1 MNRPRAVTSR
11 SLGAAASQ
19 RAAFVVPMIVLG
31 LVLASPSARAQSALR
46 LDGLAAV
53 VGGRAPGPGVDVILQ
68 SDVEL
73 RARIAWAGET
83 RGALG
88 MLELPS
94 SVLAAALQ
102 EIIGE
107 QLIAREARRVQ
118 AATPS
123 AADIE
128 RERVRLLRA
137 AGGEA
142 RMRALLAA
150 LGAGQD
156 ELDAIARRRALVGAF
171 LSANLE
177 GVTVVTEAEAE
188 RALEQDK
195 AAFAGREREAALLEL
210 RGRLSREALDRTIA
224 RWVAVLGSRTP
235 VRVYVSY

>member
-1 MNRPRAVTSR
+1 MDRARAATSR
-11 SLGAAASQ
+11 
-19 RAAFVVPMIVLG
+19 RAAIAALAIVFG
-31 LVLASPSARAQSALR
+31 PALASPVRAEPVVR

-73 RARIAWAGET
+73 RARIAWARET
-83 RGALG
+83 RGAIDVQ
-88 MLELPS
+88 ELPS

-137 AGGEA
+137 AGGEP

-177 GVTVVTEAEAE
+177 GVTVVTQAEAE
-188 RALEQDK
+188 RAYEEDK
-195 AAFAGREREAALLEL
+195 AAFAGREREAALQEL

>member
-1 MNRPRAVTSR
+1 VRWPALALLALV
-11 SLGAAASQ
+11 AAGHAS
-19 RAAFVVPMIVLG
+19 ADEPV
-31 LVLASPSARAQSALR
+31 R

-53 VGGRAPGPGVDVILQ
+53 VGGHTPGPGVDTILQ

-73 RARIAWAGET
+73 RARIAWSA
-83 RGALG
+83 RGTDDPAHDP
-88 MLELPS
+88 LPAR
-94 SVLAAALQ
+94 LLQAALQ

-107 QLIAREARRVQ
+107 QLIAREAKRVQ

-123 AADIE
+123 TADVD
-128 RERVRLLRA
+128 RERRRLILS
-137 AGGEA
+137 AGGAE
-142 RMRALLAA
+142 RVQALLSALAA
-150 LGAGQD
+150 SVE

-188 RALEQDK
+188 RAYEQEK
-195 AAFAGREREAALLEL
+195 SAYAGRDREAALGEL
-210 RGRLSREALDRTIA
+210 RNRLSREALDRTIE